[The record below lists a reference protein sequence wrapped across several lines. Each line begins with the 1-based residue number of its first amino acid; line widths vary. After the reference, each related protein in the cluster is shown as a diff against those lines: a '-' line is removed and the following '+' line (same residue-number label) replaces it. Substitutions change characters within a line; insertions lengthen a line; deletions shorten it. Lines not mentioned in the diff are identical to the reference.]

1 MPRLADCPP
10 PDAPD
15 SASVR
20 LACIETAGCIRDVG
34 ATSITPV
41 ANAAIEPAPVSNPI
55 RTDLARSRR
64 IALPRDAATAI
75 FVRFRKSGAP
85 MSH

>member
-1 MPRLADCPP
+1 M
-10 PDAPD
+10 
-15 SASVR
+15 
-20 LACIETAGCIRDVG
+20 G

-64 IALPRDAATAI
+64 IALPRDAATAV
-75 FVRFRKSGAP
+75 FGRFRKSGVP
-85 MSH
+85 MNH

>member
-1 MPRLADCPP
+1 MSHLAYCPP

-20 LACIETAGCIRDVG
+20 LACIGTAGCIQDAG
-34 ATSITPV
+34 ATSITPA

-75 FVRFRKSGAP
+75 FVRLRKSGVP
-85 MSH
+85 MNH